1 VTNNKASRTS
11 VPVLFARLIRV
22 LVVVIALF
30 AILALA
36 IILLAPPVLERVV
49 TGYLERAGIDSP
61 EIRVES
67 VTPRGIY
74 ATGLTMQQGRLCV
87 DSLSIYYSFTGLLR
101 GHIDRAA
108 VSGLTWRI
116 TVRDGVVDTGL
127 PEIENATSSSS
138 ATPPPVPLETLQVS
152 SSSIIV
158 DYEGITTVAIPVSF
172 HLDITGNRRLAL
184 TGRVDPLGFPVFVI
198 AQGDAAAG
206 TGSAQARLLRVS
218 RVSGDHPLTGTFD
231 LSASW
236 RREEHDKGWG
246 LFDLSGEVKDLVV
259 DMAGIDASL
268 EEGSLFARTR
278 LDNAFCSL
286 EADLRLA
293 HLQYGDY
300 VLDDFTMTLNDD
312 GASTFSARIDKPLRA
327 IVSIA
332 GNHPSLPEMIKNT
345 APAEGL
351 FQWAVQGEVP
361 QKMISRLSAGRG
373 SADDPLPFKGSG
385 TLSAYFKSK
394 GDWSLDAK
402 TAEVIAGPLTVSTP
416 GDAMRLED
424 ALFRGTGTIFADPA
438 GLKFDLDGN
447 SLVSVSRITRN
458 DARLPVVIEEIELAA
473 RRGMPLLSFVS
484 DTGGDGRAVADMVIR
499 NPLHIRMNDMLF
511 RTGSFASR
519 AEVLFDK
526 SGFRGWSA
534 LVNLDRGSLLLS
546 KPAVRIEGITLSL
559 PTSAGTGTTE
569 EGSFAVETVA
579 CGGIERQGPAGRL
592 SFHDKRARIEGI
604 WQLLE
609 ASSLSFEAN
618 LAFENGVPRGKT
630 RLVQDWSP
638 LPGHDELIR
647 LAPGLGDVRISGE
660 TRAVA
665 AVTFAGPVITPRVE
679 ISLRKGA
686 VSSREKD
693 LDVTGIA
700 GKVVINSLH
709 PLATPGN
716 QVITAERFRSGKF
729 EAQKGRLAFRLEDR
743 DRLFLEMMQW
753 HLPED
758 GMFTLRG
765 TRFDLTEKST
775 RLDLYLENVDFVAL
789 LSRMTDGKIDGS
801 GCVNGRIPVSYESG
815 RVMLDNGYIHALPGT
830 GRLGIRDEEWMDT
843 LMHYINE
850 AMAGHAY
857 LEIVADRIEEAL
869 RDFIYDYLTVDLKR
883 INGETSARIELRGK
897 GARGDPPQEIG
908 SLVFNINDLEEVVN
922 RALGFVMTSGESIDR
937 TLEDLLDFQ

>member
-1 VTNNKASRTS
+1 M
-11 VPVLFARLIRV
+11 I
-22 LVVVIALF
+22 VVALL
-30 AILALA
+30 AILSLA
-36 IILLAPPVLERVV
+36 VVLLAPPLFERAI
-49 TGYLERAGIDSP
+49 TDYMERAGIDSP

-74 ATGLTMQQGRLCV
+74 ATGLTVQQGRLCV

-127 PEIENATSSSS
+127 PEIENATASSS
-138 ATPPPVPLETLQVS
+138 ATPPPLPLETLQVS

-158 DYEGITTVAIPVSF
+158 DYEGINITIPFSFRLDVAE
-172 HLDITGNRRLAL
+172 GRRLTLA
-184 TGRVDPLGFPVFVI
+184 GRVDPLGLPVSIV
-198 AQGDAAAG
+198 AEGDATAR

-218 RVSGDHPLTGTFD
+218 RESGESPLACTFD

-236 RREEHDKGWG
+236 RRGEHDEGWG
-246 LFDLSGEVKDLVV
+246 LLDLSGEIKTVVV
-259 DMAGIDASL
+259 DVAGIEAHL

-278 LDNAFCSL
+278 LEDASGTL
-286 EADLRLA
+286 EGGLRLSG
-293 HLQYGDY
+293 LQYGDY
-300 VLDDFTMTLNDD
+300 VLDHANLTIDD
-312 GASTFSARIDKPLRA
+312 GGGASTLSARIVEPLRA
-327 IVSIA
+327 VVSIA